1 MRLIQ
6 VPGEFYEL
14 SKWLSQVEVGNKR
27 KDGVFSANALVVCL
41 RRSENSRARAR
52 HVFCESGRLLFGLQA
67 EVTTQLC
74 AFTTT
79 LRYLSPGLQCMNL
92 NVHARVLF
100 SSKSHCHFCKGLKQ
114 AIFHI
119 DLLFSLYFVSL
130 GIRVRLLRR
139 FNITLPNWNTALCKN
154 HVPQLISFNFAM
166 QQFNK
171 TCLCIHKNMVYMKK
185 NRTDTILTNLKVN
198 VWYDHFYFS
207 LELSSRVVSLR
218 RVWE

>member
-1 MRLIQ
+1 MHLLFVWEEARI
-6 VPGEFYEL
+6 VEPEL
-14 SKWLSQVEVGNKR
+14 GTCSVNL
-27 KDGVFSANALVVCL
+27 DVFSLGFKL
-41 RRSENSRARAR
+41 RS
-52 HVFCESGRLLFGLQA
+52 LLNYAPSQQPWDIFPLGFS
-67 EVTTQLC
+67 VNTNV
-74 AFTTT
+74 
-79 LRYLSPGLQCMNL
+79 CMNL

-130 GIRVRLLRR
+130 GIRFRLLRR

-171 TCLCIHKNMVYMKK
+171 MCLCIHKNMVDMKK
-185 NRTDTILTNLKVN
+185 NRIDTILTNLKVN

-207 LELSSRVVSLR
+207 LELWALV
-218 RVWE
+218 

>member
-1 MRLIQ
+1 MHLLFVWEEARI
-6 VPGEFYEL
+6 VEPEL
-14 SKWLSQVEVGNKR
+14 GTCSVNL
-27 KDGVFSANALVVCL
+27 DVFSLGFKL
-41 RRSENSRARAR
+41 RS
-52 HVFCESGRLLFGLQA
+52 LLNYAPSQQPWDIFPLGFS
-67 EVTTQLC
+67 VNTNV
-74 AFTTT
+74 
-79 LRYLSPGLQCMNL
+79 CMNL

-171 TCLCIHKNMVYMKK
+171 TCLCIHKKYGIYEEKQN
-185 NRTDTILTNLKVN
+185 
-198 VWYDHFYFS
+198 WYNS
-207 LELSSRVVSLR
+207 NKLESQCLIWPLLFFTWTLSSRVVSLR